1 MVDVTFANAGTF
13 IISDYVPYLSFITKL
28 QGWQKTF
35 EETRDLKD
43 RVGKKICDIEGHKE
57 RAKERG
63 NNNKDY
69 VPDFVDVL
77 LTSSFDDGQPPSD
90 NLVFILLSVSMF
102 ITIVDIATM
111 CLHLFPNLRV
121 IITLENI
128 ISLRALCKKLYK
140 P

>member
-1 MVDVTFANAGTF
+1 MVDAIFATAGAF

-35 EETRDLKD
+35 EESRDLRD
-43 RVGKKICDIEGHKE
+43 RVSKKICDIEGHKE

-63 NNNKDY
+63 NNDKDY

-77 LTSSFDDGQPPSD
+77 LTTPFDDGQPLSD
-90 NLVFILLSVSMF
+90 KLVSILVTVSMF

-111 CLHLFPNLRV
+111 CLHLFP
-121 IITLENI
+121 
-128 ISLRALCKKLYK
+128 
-140 P
+140 